1 MAGKEDLNRLLS
13 IKVNVAKRIAK
24 DLGSYQKEAESLKQT
39 IAGFE
44 PVEGGEQEARKQ
56 QLLRSYDETVR
67 MLPECRQR
75 LDAAKADLSKFL
87 SNCQEPLDP
96 TISAEAQELLSLSD

>member
-24 DLGSYQKEAESLKQT
+24 DLASYQKEAESLKQT
-39 IAGFE
+39 IAGIPDE
-44 PVEGGEQEARKQ
+44 SGEQEARKQ

-67 MLPECRQR
+67 MMPECRQR
-75 LDAAKADLSKFL
+75 LEAAKADLIKFVN
-87 SNCQEPLDP
+87 NCSEPLDAA
-96 TISAEAQELLSLSD
+96 ISAEAKELLTVSD